1 MTDRGGDRATRERI
15 GLLRAALALA
25 QERDI
30 EKLLARIMDEVTR
43 VVDADRSTLFLYDAE
58 RRELVSK
65 IAQRS
70 EVTEIRLPIGR
81 GLAGH
86 VAKTGTAMAVD
97 NVYDDPRFTP
107 ETDRSTGYKTKT
119 VACAPLLTPDGRM
132 LGVLEV
138 MNKKEGVFD
147 PDDVKLLTAFAAFS
161 AVAIENARLFDE
173 DARKTMQI
181 EALNRQLKDALE
193 KQTKRLANVEQAL
206 ETSKR
211 DLGEKFQARN
221 IVGRAP
227 AVVEMLRLVDRVATT
242 DAPILIQGESGTG
255 KELVARAIH
264 FGSKRAGAEFVAEN
278 CAAVAETLLEAE
290 LFGHKKGAFT
300 GADRD
305 RQGLFEI
312 ANGGTLFLDEVGD
325 MSLDMQKKLLR
336 VLQEGEVRP
345 VGARDNRK
353 VDVRI
358 VAATN
363 RDVDAMMK
371 EGTFRE
377 DLYYRLN
384 VVRLR
389 IPALRERRE
398 DLPLLVDYFLEATA
412 RESGRARA
420 RVSDRAMK
428 ALMRHN
434 WPGNVREL
442 QNEIRRAA
450 IMADGLIDPEH
461 LSPQVLGSAGT
472 DGIPTGGTLKG
483 AKLSLE
489 RKMIEAAL
497 KRTGGNVAAAARELG
512 VHRPQLS
519 VLIGKHGL
527 ARKGDE
533 A

>member
-1 MTDRGGDRATRERI
+1 MSERATRDRI
-15 GLLRAALALA
+15 GLLRAALALT
-25 QERDI
+25 QERDV
-30 EKLLARIMDEVTR
+30 EKLLGRIMDEVTR
-43 VVDADRSTLFLYDAE
+43 VLDADRSTLFLYDSE
-58 RRELVSK
+58 RRELFSK
-65 IAQRS
+65 IAQRA

-97 NVYDDPRFTP
+97 DVYDDPRFTP
-107 ETDRSTGYKTKT
+107 ETDRSTGYRTKT
-119 VACAPLLTPDGRM
+119 VACAPLLTPDGRTV
-132 LGVLEV
+132 GVLEV
-138 MNKKEGVFD
+138 MNKREGVFD

-161 AVAIENARLFDE
+161 AVAIENARLYDE
-173 DARKTMQI
+173 DARKSMQI
-181 EALNRQLKDALE
+181 QALNRQLKDALE
-193 KQTKRLANVEQAL
+193 RQTKRLANVEQEL
-206 ETSKR
+206 ESSKR
-211 DLGEKFQARN
+211 ELGERFQARN

-227 AVVEMLRLVDRVATT
+227 AMVELQRLVDRVAGT
-242 DAPILIQGESGTG
+242 DAPVLIQGESGTG
-255 KELVARAIH
+255 KELLAKAIH
-264 FGSKRAGAEFVAEN
+264 FGSRRAAGEFVAEN

-312 ANGGTLFLDEVGD
+312 ASGGTLFLDEVGD
-325 MSLDMQKKLLR
+325 MSLEMQKKLLR
-336 VLQEGEVRP
+336 ALQEGEIRP

-358 VAATN
+358 LAATN
-363 RDVDAMMK
+363 KDLDVMMK

-389 IPALRERRE
+389 LPALRERRE
-398 DLPLLVDYFLEATA
+398 DIPILVEFFLDQIAK
-412 RESGRARA
+412 ESGRPRA
-420 RVSDRAMK
+420 TVSDRAMK
-428 ALMRHN
+428 ALVRHG

-461 LSPQVLGSAGT
+461 LSPQVLGSAGA
-472 DGIPTGGTLKG
+472 DGMPTGGTLKG
-483 AKLSLE
+483 AKLALE

-519 VLIGKHGL
+519 VLIGKHKL
-527 ARKGDE
+527 ARKGEE

>member
-1 MTDRGGDRATRERI
+1 MSERATRDRI
-15 GLLRAALALA
+15 GLLRAALALT
-25 QERDI
+25 QERDV

-43 VVDADRSTLFLYDAE
+43 VLDADRSTLFLYDSE
-58 RRELVSK
+58 RRELFSK
-65 IAQRS
+65 IAQRA

-86 VAKTGTAMAVD
+86 VCKTGTAMAVD
-97 NVYDDPRFTP
+97 DVYDDPRFTP
-107 ETDRSTGYKTKT
+107 ETDRSTGYRTKT
-119 VACAPLLTPDGRM
+119 VACAPLLTPDGRTV
-132 LGVLEV
+132 GVLEV
-138 MNKKEGVFD
+138 MNKREGVFD

-161 AVAIENARLFDE
+161 AVAIENARLYDE
-173 DARKTMQI
+173 DARKSMQI
-181 EALNRQLKDALE
+181 QALNRQLKDALE
-193 KQTKRLANVEQAL
+193 KQTKRLANVEQEL

-211 DLGEKFQARN
+211 ELGERFQARN

-227 AVVEMLRLVDRVATT
+227 AMLELQRLVDRVAAT

-255 KELVARAIH
+255 KELLAKAIH
-264 FGSKRAGAEFVAEN
+264 FGSRRAGAEFVAEN

-312 ANGGTLFLDEVGD
+312 ASGGTLFLDEVGD
-325 MSLDMQKKLLR
+325 MSLEMQKKLLR
-336 VLQEGEVRP
+336 ALQEGEIRP

-358 VAATN
+358 LAATN
-363 RDVDAMMK
+363 RDLDVMMK

-389 IPALRERRE
+389 LPALRERRE
-398 DLPLLVDYFLEATA
+398 DIPILVEFFLDQIAK
-412 RESGRARA
+412 ESGRPRA
-420 RVSDRAMK
+420 SVSDRAMK
-428 ALMRHN
+428 ALVRHS

-461 LSPQVLGSAGT
+461 LSPQVLGSAGA
-472 DGIPTGGTLKG
+472 DGVPTGGTLKG
-483 AKLSLE
+483 AKLSVE

-527 ARKGDE
+527 KSKGEE